1 MQIIYDI
8 NLFFLQR
15 VEAQFPGDRELLA
28 RVSII
33 EEGPEQQ
40 VRMAHLAVVGSHTV
54 NGVAAIH
61 SQLIKE
67 TIFRDFVRVFGDG
80 KFQNK
85 TNGITPRR
93 WLHQANPQLSALIT
107 ETLGSDAWLKDL
119 SLLAGLEARIEDDA
133 FLHKWAAIKKAN
145 KQRLARLIYDR
156 CGGVQV
162 DADALFD
169 VQVKRIHEYKRQ
181 FMNIL
186 GVIYRYLTLKSMPRD
201 QMEREVVKR
210 VVVFGGKAA
219 PGYFIAK
226 QVIRLICA
234 VASVVNA
241 DPTTSSHLKVVFLPD
256 YNVSNAEV
264 IIPASDISEHISTA
278 GTEAS
283 GTSNMKFVLNGGLI
297 IGTMDGANIEIA
309 EEVGAE
315 DGMFIFGARA
325 EQVEDLRHAQRYRRT
340 QMDPKLETVIEAVR
354 SGLFGDFQSCFAPLF
369 DTLTVGGDYYLIS
382 ADFASYLEAQSKV
395 DAAYRQTRSWTQ
407 KSVRAAAR
415 MGKFSSDR
423 SIAEYA
429 RDIWHIEPCPIPEE

>member
-1 MQIIYDI
+1 MQIIFDI

-15 VEAQFPGDRELLA
+15 VESQFPGDRELLA
-28 RVSII
+28 RLSII
-33 EEGPEQQ
+33 EEGAEQFL
-40 VRMAHLAVVGSHTV
+40 RMAHLAVVGSHTV

-67 TIFRDFVRVFGDG
+67 TIFRDFVHLYGPD

-93 WLHQANPQLSALIT
+93 WLHQANPQLSTLIT
-107 ETLGSDAWLKDL
+107 ETLKSDGWLKDL
-119 SLLAGLEARIEDDA
+119 GQLKGLEAFLEDDS
-133 FLHKWAAIKKAN
+133 FLSRWSQIKRSN
-145 KQRLARLIYDR
+145 KLKLAQLIRDR
-156 CGGVQV
+156 CGGVEV

-186 GVIYRYLTLKSMPRD
+186 GVIYRYLTLKSMTKDEAAR
-201 QMEREVVKR
+201 VVKR
-210 VVVFGGKAA
+210 VFIFGGKAA

-226 QVIRLICA
+226 QVIKLICA
-234 VASVVNA
+234 VAGVVNA
-241 DPTTSSHLKVVFLPD
+241 DPETNNLLKVVFIPD

-297 IGTMDGANIEIA
+297 IGTLDGANIEIA
-309 EEVGAE
+309 QECGEQE
-315 DGMFIFGARA
+315 MFIFGAKA
-325 EQVEDLRHAQRYRRT
+325 HEVEDLRHAQRYRRT

-354 SGLFGDFQSCFAPLF
+354 AGHFGDFSTNFAPLF
-369 DTLTVGGDYYLIS
+369 DTLTIGGDFYLIS
-382 ADFASYLEAQSKV
+382 ADFSSYLEAQARV
-395 DAAYRQTRSWTQ
+395 DAAYQQPRAWCQRSV
-407 KSVRAAAR
+407 KAAAR

-423 SIAEYA
+423 CIAEYA
-429 RDIWHIEPCPIPEE
+429 RDIWHLSPCPIPE

>member
-1 MQIIYDI
+1 
-8 NLFFLQR
+8 
-15 VEAQFPGDRELLA
+15 
-28 RVSII
+28 
-33 EEGPEQQ
+33 
-40 VRMAHLAVVGSHTV
+40 MAHLAVVGSHTV

-61 SQLIKE
+61 SHLIKE
-67 TIFRDFVRVFGDG
+67 TIFRDFVHFYGPG

-107 ETLGSDAWLKDL
+107 ETLGGSEAWLKDL
-119 SLLAGLEARIEDDA
+119 GLLRGLEARLEDDA
-133 FLHKWAAIKKAN
+133 FLTRWQDIKRAN
-145 KQRLARLIYDR
+145 KQRLAQLIADR
-156 CGGVQV
+156 CGGLKV

-186 GVIYRYLTLKSMPRD
+186 GVIYRYLTLKSMSAT
-201 QMEREVVKR
+201 ERNESSIIKR
-210 VVVFGGKAA
+210 VVIFGGKAA

-234 VASVVNA
+234 VAEVLNA
-241 DPTTSSHLKVVFLPD
+241 DPETSAFLKVCFLPD

-297 IGTMDGANIEIA
+297 IGTLDGANIEIA
-309 EEVGAE
+309 QEVGEAE
-315 DGMFIFGARA
+315 MFIFGARA
-325 EQVEDLRHAQRYRRT
+325 HEVEDLRHAQRYRRP

-354 SGLFGDFQSCFAPLF
+354 GGLFGDFAANWVQLF
-369 DTLTVGGDYYLIS
+369 DTLTVGGDFYLIS
-382 ADFASYLEAQSKV
+382 ADFSGYLEAQGRV
-395 DAAYRQTRSWTQ
+395 DAAFRDKRTWTQ
-407 KSVRAAAR
+407 RSVKAAAR

-423 SIAEYA
+423 SIQEYA
-429 RDIWHIEPCPIPEE
+429 REIWHLEPCPIPEQ